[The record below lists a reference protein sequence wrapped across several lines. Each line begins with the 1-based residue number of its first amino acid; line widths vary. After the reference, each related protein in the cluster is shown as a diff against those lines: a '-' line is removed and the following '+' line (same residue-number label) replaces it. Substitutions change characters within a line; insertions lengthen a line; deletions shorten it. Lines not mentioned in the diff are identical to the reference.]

1 MSSTWDS
8 CDWKAFQMGG
18 NFARLHRKEGL
29 AGCWVAAANS
39 RDQWLEVDLGEQC
52 LVTGVATQVLPI
64 LSHIVF

>member
-1 MSSTWDS
+1 
-8 CDWKAFQMGG
+8 MGG